1 MSFQSFFVSLHRIIK
16 TINKDNM
23 NYEVVTKNILNG
35 LKSYFEKNGI
45 KTAVL
50 GISGGIDSTVTAAL
64 CKICGIHLVG
74 ISMPCSTNKGDEVSA
89 AKNVGSEF
97 CDEFKEISIQNA
109 FEAVSKLTDM
119 ASDMKETPIS
129 QGNIKARVRMITLYD
144 IASKRRGIVLDTDN
158 LTEHYLGFWTLK
170 GDEGDFNPIGGLW
183 KHEVYGLARYL
194 NETYFGNSSEALNA
208 SIGLTPTDGNGV
220 SNTDLDQI
228 APNKTYDDV
237 DEILMA
243 WVNLDPR
250 IKKSVI
256 DSGYTEG
263 VFKELSEKHGNDIVS
278 MVIQRSLN
286 SEFKRKSRPF
296 IIDIVNGNILE
307 KNGNVMTN

>member
-1 MSFQSFFVSLHRIIK
+1 M
-16 TINKDNM
+16 
-23 NYEVVTKNILNG
+23 
-35 LKSYFEKNGI
+35 
-45 KTAVL
+45 
-50 GISGGIDSTVTAAL
+50 
-64 CKICGIHLVG
+64 
-74 ISMPCSTNKGDEVSA
+74 
-89 AKNVGSEF
+89 
-97 CDEFKEISIQNA
+97 
-109 FEAVSKLTDM
+109 
-119 ASDMKETPIS
+119 
-129 QGNIKARVRMITLYD
+129 
-144 IASKRRGIVLDTDN
+144 
-158 LTEHYLGFWTLK
+158 
-170 GDEGDFNPIGGLW
+170 
-183 KHEVYGLARYL
+183 
-194 NETYFGNSSEALNA
+194 NETYFGNSSEGLNA
-208 SIGLTPTDGNGV
+208 SIGLAPTDGNGV

-237 DEILMA
+237 DEILMT

-307 KNGNVMTN
+307 KNGNVMPN